1 MIMTATQLRPAFPG
15 RFRVT
20 VAKVTT
26 PGDLPRTPLSRLLEE
41 ISWEGRSV
49 VKYRDGG
56 RGKENVLTAEVLT
69 ALDYLPRGSYLGNV
83 LRHAHGAPGAVA
95 RAAEEAEDAS
105 VVFLPDEYVL
115 SRTARGKAD
124 LVVQP
129 DATITGLSSLVLV
142 EAKAIRAG
150 TFGPEQLAREYFAVT
165 AAAGERMP
173 LLLLILGA
181 APPVAIRGR
190 SGRFGIAEA
199 VATNLEAVYAK
210 AARHP
215 WPLAELQARVTES
228 CAWLTWAEV
237 ADLVTAEH
245 ERGRHSGT
253 FAAGTV
259 DRLVA
264 TITRAV
270 HWHG

>member
-1 MIMTATQLRPAFPG
+1 M
-15 RFRVT
+15 
-20 VAKVTT
+20 TT

-69 ALDYLPRGSYLGNV
+69 ALDYLPRGAYLGNV
-83 LRHAHGAPGAVA
+83 LRHAHGASTAVG
-95 RAAEEAEDAS
+95 RAADEAEDAEL
-105 VVFLPDEYVL
+105 VFLPDEYVL

-129 DATITGLSSLVLV
+129 DATITSPSSLVLV

-150 TFGPEQLAREYFAVT
+150 TFGPEQLAREYVAVT
-165 AAAGERMP
+165 AAAGERTP
-173 LLLLILGA
+173 LLLLVLGT

-190 SGRFGIAEA
+190 SGRFEVAEA
-199 VATNLEAVYAK
+199 VAANLEAVYAK
-210 AARHP
+210 AAPHP
-215 WPLAELQARVTES
+215 WPLEELRARVPEC

-237 ADLVTAEH
+237 AGLVTAEH

-253 FAAGTV
+253 FAARTV
-259 DRLVA
+259 DRLVG
-264 TITRAV
+264 TVTQAV
-270 HWHG
+270 RWHG